1 MPSETQPSDEH
12 ARQLEQENRRL
23 RQALEE
29 MEVLEEIAAA
39 TSSDQAPDAI
49 IELIVEKSVECLA
62 VEQAAVHLLDEG
74 AEGRPLRTLMRRAG
88 TRAVSTSYPLGNQ
101 LAGWMLKHQQP
112 LRINDPDADPRLR
125 IPPSSDAPIKSLLS
139 VPVRSKGK
147 LLGVLSVF
155 NKKSD
160 EGFTAEDER
169 VLSIVAAHSAQA
181 LQSAERIGQLRHDR
195 ERLTTE
201 NTQLWREVNRQF
213 KTDNVIGSAE
223 NLRIV
228 LRLIEQIRDTSVDVL
243 ITGESGTGKELIA
256 KTIHYTSPRARK
268 PFVAL
273 NCAALPDSLLEAELF
288 GIEKGVATGVE
299 KRTGQFEA
307 AHGGTLFLDEIGDL
321 SLAAQAKI
329 LRVLQE
335 RVVQRLGARDQH
347 PIDVRVLTATNKD
360 LEAAIKEEKFRE
372 DLYYRLN
379 VIHIEL
385 PPLREIR
392 EDIPQ
397 LANHFLAR
405 CCQEMKKPS
414 MTFSPQAMAS
424 LTAAPWPGNIRQLQ
438 NEVKRLVIC
447 AAENVISAADL
458 SERIRG
464 AVSHGDIGAS
474 CNPGDETTVASKSPL
489 DSAMEA
495 YEKRLLFDALQRH
508 GGNQVHTAK
517 ALGLSRQGLIKKM
530 KRHGISRS
538 DFRSPGA

>member
-1 MPSETQPSDEH
+1 M
-12 ARQLEQENRRL
+12 
-23 RQALEE
+23 
-29 MEVLEEIAAA
+29 
-39 TSSDQAPDAI
+39 
-49 IELIVEKSVECLA
+49 
-62 VEQAAVHLLDEG
+62 
-74 AEGRPLRTLMRRAG
+74 
-88 TRAVSTSYPLGNQ
+88 
-101 LAGWMLKHQQP
+101 
-112 LRINDPDADPRLR
+112 
-125 IPPSSDAPIKSLLS
+125 
-139 VPVRSKGK
+139 
-147 LLGVLSVF
+147 
-155 NKKSD
+155 
-160 EGFTAEDER
+160 
-169 VLSIVAAHSAQA
+169 
-181 LQSAERIGQLRHDR
+181 
-195 ERLTTE
+195 
-201 NTQLWREVNRQF
+201 
-213 KTDNVIGSAE
+213 
-223 NLRIV
+223 
-228 LRLIEQIRDTSVDVL
+228 
-243 ITGESGTGKELIA
+243 
-256 KTIHYTSPRARK
+256 
-268 PFVAL
+268 
-273 NCAALPDSLLEAELF
+273 
-288 GIEKGVATGVE
+288 
-299 KRTGQFEA
+299 
-307 AHGGTLFLDEIGDL
+307 
-321 SLAAQAKI
+321 
-329 LRVLQE
+329 
-335 RVVQRLGARDQH
+335 
-347 PIDVRVLTATNKD
+347 RVLTATNKD
-360 LEAAIKEEKFRE
+360 IEAAIKEEKFRE